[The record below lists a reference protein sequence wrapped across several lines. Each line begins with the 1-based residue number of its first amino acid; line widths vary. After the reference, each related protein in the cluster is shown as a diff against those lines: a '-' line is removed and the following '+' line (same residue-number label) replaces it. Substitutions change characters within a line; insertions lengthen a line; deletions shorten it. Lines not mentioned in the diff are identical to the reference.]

1 MRTYSQIMSGYGG
14 PGFVKSLTF
23 FQVICRDSFRSV
35 ENAGKLSEKRKSSLR
50 ETMSWHAKKYQEKN
64 YLNVKVPR
72 TKKTWLKLNIAENVL
87 SDSEGSQEKSEQVL
101 ERRQHES

>member
-1 MRTYSQIMSGYGG
+1 MQEN
-14 PGFVKSLTF
+14 
-23 FQVICRDSFRSV
+23 FQRKEKAACERPSV
-35 ENAGKLSEKRKSSLR
+35 GTRKI
-50 ETMSWHAKKYQEKN
+50 YQEKN

-87 SDSEGSQEKSEQVL
+87 PDSEGSQEKSEQVL